1 MARKLVL
8 FTGENC
14 APCKRLKQAI
24 MPIIAG
30 SDIEYIELDRDK
42 NPDDVKKYN
51 IQSIPTM
58 LIFEGDTLITR
69 KDGFSP
75 QPTWL
80 SNLCDAI
87 KGEIR

>member
-1 MARKLVL
+1 MARKLIL

-14 APCKRLKQAI
+14 VPCKRLKQAI
-24 MPIIAG
+24 MPIITG
-30 SDIEYIELDRDK
+30 SNIEYIELDRDK

-58 LIFEGDTLITR
+58 LIFEGDILITR
-69 KDGFSP
+69 KDGCSP

-80 SNLCDAI
+80 SNLCDSI
-87 KGEIR
+87 KGA